1 MQGAVEPAADLR
13 DPDQLR
19 CIRFH
24 ARVADPTQHQP
35 EQAEACE
42 QSEEMAERRGRAKRK
57 HLAEH
62 FVHEVVVEQ
71 EGRLFEGWPN
81 ARQPGLIVPDE
92 WRPVGWLGLWRV
104 DAQASGHR
112 ILDKVL
118 GRRVLSLR
126 LSCQSLKN
134 SCACPAMFAGASV
147 RRATIEPFST
157 CRTKSSRNDMTSSGA
172 GVVVS
177 CSSWWQKW
185 PMTTSR
191 CHGSRSPTR
200 IS

>member
-1 MQGAVEPAADLR
+1 
-13 DPDQLR
+13 
-19 CIRFH
+19 
-24 ARVADPTQHQP
+24 
-35 EQAEACE
+35 
-42 QSEEMAERRGRAKRK
+42 MAERRGRAKRK

-126 LSCQSLKN
+126 LSLPELEEQLRL
-134 SCACPAMFAGASV
+134 PGDVRGSV
-147 RRATIEPFST
+147 GERATIEPFST